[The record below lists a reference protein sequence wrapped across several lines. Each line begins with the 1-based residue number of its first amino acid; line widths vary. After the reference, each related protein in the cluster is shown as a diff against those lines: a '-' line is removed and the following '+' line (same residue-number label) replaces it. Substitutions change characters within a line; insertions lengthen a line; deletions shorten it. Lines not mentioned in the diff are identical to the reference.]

1 MNRVSSLICDPFVRA
16 AFERAERDEGRAF
29 CLPAERPR
37 TLDGGTAER
46 IPESTEERAASLSRT
61 PKAVAYA

>member
-1 MNRVSSLICDPFVRA
+1 MVRA

-29 CLPAERPR
+29 CVPAERPR
-37 TLDGGTAER
+37 TLDGGAAER
-46 IPESTEERAASLSRT
+46 IPESTEERAASLSQT